1 VKRTALFVAF
11 VLLTAPLALKAQT
24 TYPSNQNVG
33 PYALAAPTERV
44 LPAQIIPR
52 KVHPPL
58 KPLSR
63 IAVSAGVSTMGVNVQ
78 AATNL
83 NRHLNLRAT
92 GNALNYNV
100 NNISVNGFNVNGN
113 VKLATAGAGIDY
125 YPFAYHG
132 FRLTPGV
139 LFHNENA
146 VSANVAVTGGTKLSL
161 NGVDYY
167 SSSTDPILGAG
178 SVGLHSQNPAFTL
191 TTGWGNMIGRKG
203 GHWSFPFEIGAAMV
217 GTPVVNLGLTSGQAC
232 DVNGQNCVDVTTDP
246 TVNANLQAQI
256 AKYKKDLDPLRYY
269 PILSFGVSYN
279 FKIRPDGAR

>member
-1 VKRTALFVAF
+1 MKRTALFLAF
-11 VLLTAPLALKAQT
+11 LLATAPLALKAQT
-24 TYPSNQNVG
+24 TYPSGQNEG
-33 PYALAAPTERV
+33 PYALGAPTERV
-44 LPAQIIPR
+44 LPAQILPKKI
-52 KVHPPL
+52 HPPL

-63 IAVSAGVSTMGVNVQ
+63 IAVSGGVSTMGINVQ

-83 NRHLNLRAT
+83 NKHLNLRGT
-92 GNALNYNV
+92 GNMFNYNV
-100 NNISVNGFNVNGN
+100 NNISVNGFNVNGT
-113 VKLATAGAGIDY
+113 VKLATAGAGVDF

-161 NGVDYY
+161 NGIDYY
-167 SSSTDPILGAG
+167 SSSTDPILGTG
-178 SVGLHSQNPAFTL
+178 SVGLHSQNPAFTM

-217 GTPVVNLGLTSGQAC
+217 GTPVIALGLTSGQAC

-256 AKYKKDLDPLRYY
+256 AKYKKDLDPLKYY

-279 FKIRPDGAR
+279 FKIRADRTM

>member
-1 VKRTALFVAF
+1 
-11 VLLTAPLALKAQT
+11 
-24 TYPSNQNVG
+24 
-33 PYALAAPTERV
+33 
-44 LPAQIIPR
+44 
-52 KVHPPL
+52 
-58 KPLSR
+58 
-63 IAVSAGVSTMGVNVQ
+63 MGVNVQ

-83 NRHLNLRAT
+83 NRHLNLRGT

-113 VKLATAGAGIDY
+113 VKMATAGVGIDY
-125 YPFAYHG
+125 YPFPYHG

-146 VSANVAVTGGTKLSL
+146 VSANVAVIGGTKLSL
-161 NGVDYY
+161 NDVDYY
-167 SSSTDPILGAG
+167 SSTTDPILGAG
-178 SVGLHSQNPAFTL
+178 SVLLHSQNPAFTM

-203 GHWSFPFEIGAAMV
+203 GHWSFPFEIGAAFV
-217 GTPVVNLGLTSGQAC
+217 GTPVIALGLTSGEAC
-232 DVNGQNCVDVTTDP
+232 DVNGQNCVEVATDP

-279 FKIRPDGAR
+279 FKIRSDGTR